1 MPPIPQA
8 PGFPP
13 ACPDWCPL
21 DGWALTAG
29 WMTDALVVTTVVL
42 ALAVLIAFLGQSHS
56 TRELVPLLP
65 VGLCALIAVLS
76 ARRLLQLDLPIVLGD
91 IHYSPTV
98 AALWEKRVAEQFA
111 LMVGPLSALAFAFA
125 AGVSLAIAT
134 LVRHVLHHQ

>member
-21 DGWALTAG
+21 DGWALMAG
-29 WMTDALVVTTVVL
+29 WMTDALVVATTLL
-42 ALAVLIAFLGQSHS
+42 ALALLIAFVGRSHS
-56 TRELVPLLP
+56 MREFAPLLL
-65 VGLCALIAVLS
+65 VGLCALIVVLS

-91 IHYSPTV
+91 VHYTPTV

-111 LMVGPLSALAFAFA
+111 LMVGPLSVLAFAFA

-134 LVRHVLHHQ
+134 LVRHVPQHQ